1 MTTYKGLKLFPAQKE
16 IAEKITST
24 PTIKGTVNYFTVCCS
39 RQFGKSTCLQQILLW
54 FAINEPNSKCLF
66 VSMTYSQ
73 VGKIYNSIL
82 RAIEKSGIIS
92 KKNGIEYSLIL
103 KNGSEIYFRSY
114 TRADTIRGLSAN
126 TLIIDESAYL
136 RDDDWQAVFR
146 PTLAT
151 IGKRCILFSTPR
163 GKSNYFYT
171 CFMKGE
177 SMEYPNYYSF
187 RYTYRDNP
195 YANLSEIEDAR
206 LSMPENIFN
215 SEYEAIF
222 TEGAMSVFSN
232 VRNCIKPIPRVTKP
246 TIAAVDVGR
255 ANDATCVCIMQDNA
269 VVHIESWKHDSWTNI
284 VKKLVDRLIQ
294 FNVRTVTIEQNG
306 VGSPFITL
314 VENELRTRYSR
325 ISVDPWTTTNTSKQN
340 IVEKLIDDFATEN
353 IIIPNDEELL
363 LELDNFECEYSPKS
377 HVIKYFGREPIH
389 DDYCMALCLCNF
401 NRPKSN
407 FGHYHFT
414 TV

>member
-1 MTTYKGLKLFPAQKE
+1 MTTYTGLKLFPKQFE
-16 IAEKITST
+16 IAN
-24 PTIKGTVNYFTVCCS
+24 TIVNTHNVEGGVNYFTVCCS

-54 FAINEPNSKCLF
+54 YAINEPDSKCLF

-82 RAIEKSGIIS
+82 RGIEKSGIIA

-136 RDDDWQAVFR
+136 CDNDWQAVFR

-151 IGKRCILFSTPR
+151 IGRRCILFSTPR

-171 CFMKGE
+171 SYMKGN
-177 SMEYPNYYSF
+177 SSEYPNYYSF

-195 YANLSEIEDAR
+195 FANIVEIEDAR
-206 LSMPENIFN
+206 KSLPENIFR
-215 SEYEAIF
+215 SEYEAEF
-222 TEGAMSVFSN
+222 VEGTMSVF
-232 VRNCIKPIPRVTKP
+232 RNIRDCIKPIPKVTKR
-246 TIAAVDVGR
+246 TIAGVDVGR
-255 ANDATCVCIMQDNA
+255 ANDSTVLCVMQDNI
-269 VVHIESWKHDSWTNI
+269 VVHIESWKQDSWTNI
-284 VKKLVDRLIQ
+284 VKKLVDRLVE
-294 FNVRTVTIEQNG
+294 FNVRTVNIEENG

-314 VENELRTRYSR
+314 VQTEIKNRRLK
-325 ISVDPWTTTNTSKQN
+325 ISVEPWITSNSTKQN
-340 IVEKLIDDFATEN
+340 AVEKLIDDFSTCN

-363 LELDNFECEYSPKS
+363 LELDNFECEYSNKS
-377 HVIKYFGREPIH
+377 HTIRYFCREPIH
-389 DDYCMALCLCNF
+389 DDYPMALAITNF
-401 NRPKSN
+401 CRTSTPSGSYKIR
-407 FGHYHFT
+407 
-414 TV
+414 VV